1 MEYEHIVHSFEPIF
15 DSASQI
21 LILGTLPSVKYRE
34 TNFYYGHKQNR
45 FWKVL
50 AALFQEPIPET
61 IDEKKHLLLRHHI
74 AIWDVIQSC
83 DIKGSS
89 DSSIKNVKPTELR
102 KILDA
107 SNIKQIYANGSKAG
121 QLYNGNP
128 NASLILLQ
136 MIGDHDIEM
145 IDHEFDLIQKAVSD
159 ELCLIA
165 CKVDDWNRDL
175 SPWKAPA
182 VFKSESFGENAAKT
196 LSEVLTYIGEKKQPC
211 IIGGYSLAGLFAL
224 WAATKTDRFSKV
236 AAASPSVWFPGFT
249 EYIKE
254 NNIKAKAVYLSLG
267 DREEKTR
274 NPVMATV
281 GHAIRSVHETISD
294 SGINTI
300 LEWNQG
306 NHFKD
311 VDIRMAKALTWSIRA
326 TVHG

>member
-1 MEYEHIVHSFEPIF
+1 MEVFE
-15 DSASQI
+15 
-21 LILGTLPSVKYRE
+21 Y
-34 TNFYYGHKQNR
+34 
-45 FWKVL
+45 
-50 AALFQEPIPET
+50 
-61 IDEKKHLLLRHHI
+61 
-74 AIWDVIQSC
+74 
-83 DIKGSS
+83 
-89 DSSIKNVKPTELR
+89 
-102 KILDA
+102 
-107 SNIKQIYANGSKAG
+107 
-121 QLYNGNP
+121 GNP